1 MGEHRDNFVRQDLK
15 DLADPKGDGELN
27 ERGTWAGVENSQVK
41 GSAVIVYS
49 MGNCPMKMTFSKLSA
64 RDGAYQEKSTYEIE
78 PTFCFQF
85 ESGWI
90 CILDPIDDL
99 LMMHSM
105 TFEGIK
111 ESTEGNPNEFVR
123 VAMVIRLLQ
132 TVREFYV
139 DTSTMRL
146 AGKTLK
152 QHLELDGPVDD
163 SPSDVA
169 RGVDT

>member
-1 MGEHRDNFVRQDLK
+1 
-15 DLADPKGDGELN
+15 
-27 ERGTWAGVENSQVK
+27 
-41 GSAVIVYS
+41 
-49 MGNCPMKMTFSKLSA
+49 
-64 RDGAYQEKSTYEIE
+64 
-78 PTFCFQF
+78 
-85 ESGWI
+85 
-90 CILDPIDDL
+90 
-99 LMMHSM
+99 MMHSM

-111 ESTEGNPNEFVR
+111 GSTEGNPNEFVR

>member
-1 MGEHRDNFVRQDLK
+1 MIRLKSQGPFEVQVTRQEFEQLIDATVDTVGHDKVVKYLKWKKPSSKYNRTTFMNRILQRHEPFLDHIDTRYHQRGKILAELDETTVGVKRRVRK
-15 DLADPKGDGELN
+15 SSHN
-27 ERGTWAGVENSQVK
+27 WA
-41 GSAVIVYS
+41 
-49 MGNCPMKMTFSKLSA
+49 
-64 RDGAYQEKSTYEIE
+64 
-78 PTFCFQF
+78 
-85 ESGWI
+85 
-90 CILDPIDDL
+90 
-99 LMMHSM
+99 
-105 TFEGIK
+105 EGIK